1 MDSQKEDI
9 IKALK
14 TLSAKEAREAIY
26 SDKIYTGAPGQ
37 YNHNF
42 ALGIVAA
49 KETEEQA
56 EREVRSLAISER
68 ALRNSE
74 RATIIAI
81 SAMILSIAT
90 TIGIAIFQWLYKN

>member
-9 IKALK
+9 IKTLK
-14 TLSAKEAREAIY
+14 PLSSKEAREAIY
-26 SDKIYTGAPGQ
+26 SDKIYSGAPGE
-37 YNHNF
+37 YNHEF

-49 KETEEQA
+49 KEAEEQA
-56 EREVRSLAISER
+56 ERDIRSLSIAER

-74 RATIIAI
+74 RATIIAT

-90 TIGIAIFQWLYKN
+90 TICIAIFQWLYKN